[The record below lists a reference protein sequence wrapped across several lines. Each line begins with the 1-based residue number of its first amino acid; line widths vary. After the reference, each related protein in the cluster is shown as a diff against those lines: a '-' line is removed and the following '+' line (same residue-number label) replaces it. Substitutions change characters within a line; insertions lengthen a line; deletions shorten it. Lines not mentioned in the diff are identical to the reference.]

1 MFQPTTP
8 EAVSAELQA
17 RRAQI
22 RAGFARRPRRASAT
36 RHAVAQVVRLPLQ
49 RSHPPTPA
57 STGSRVR
64 AV

>member
-8 EAVSAELQA
+8 EAVSAEVQA
-17 RRAQI
+17 RREQI
-22 RAGFARRPRRASAT
+22 RAGFARRFRTARPVSQATGRIPR
-36 RHAVAQVVRLPLQ
+36 P

-57 STGSRVR
+57 VNTSRVR